1 MKSKKLDPKNTKK
14 SKSNDDQDDKVD
26 ASPADNDELAEHPED
41 HPDAVIGALPEDADV
56 HINPEALVA
65 EEVAEVP
72 DEVGF
77 DDLTDDEREMLG
89 LEAKPKPATEEGEEI
104 EAGTSWQE
112 FGYDEEEL
120 Q

>member
-1 MKSKKLDPKNTKK
+1 MFIITMKSKKTPKKELLVEDEHEEKINIPEGDEPAEE
-14 SKSNDDQDDKVD
+14 NPDAIVGAIVEDGDD
-26 ASPADNDELAEHPED
+26 HIT
-41 HPDAVIGALPEDADV
+41 PDAVVAD
-56 HINPEALVA
+56 ETA
-65 EEVAEVP
+65 ETP

-89 LEAKPKPATEEGEEI
+89 LEAKPKVVTSEDGEE

-120 Q
+120 

>member
-1 MKSKKLDPKNTKK
+1 MKSKKVDQQNNKKGKKNKDIEEEVSGK
-14 SKSNDDQDDKVD
+14 ILVD
-26 ASPADNDELAEHPED
+26 EKEDSED
-41 HPDAVIGALPEDADV
+41 HPENPGVPLSEEAEDAQL
-56 HINPEALVA
+56 NPEVLAGA
-65 EEVAEVP
+65 EEEHSELP

-89 LEAKPKPATEEGEEI
+89 LEAKPKAVSEDGEE
-104 EAGTSWQE
+104 EAGTSWEE